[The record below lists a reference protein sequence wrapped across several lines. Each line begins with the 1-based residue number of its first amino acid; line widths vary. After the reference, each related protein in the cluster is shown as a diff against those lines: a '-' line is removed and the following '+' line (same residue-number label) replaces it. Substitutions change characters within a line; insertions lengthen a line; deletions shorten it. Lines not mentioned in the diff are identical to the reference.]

1 MADGWYLQA
10 PGGQSTGPF
19 PTEAIL
25 QGIGGGHLTPDTQVC
40 RVGSSHWVPLSE
52 LGEFKPALVARAS
65 SYRGSSPSYSSIS
78 PGAYPV
84 SPRGPTRPPPS
95 SDQKGGT
102 QFVPHLA
109 TPPNAPKARTMFGS
123 VHLSELQGLAAQR
136 QALIGRAAP
145 ADIIL
150 PYPQVSLRHASVG
163 RTPDGMIAIT
173 DLGSTN
179 GTHVRGQRA
188 PAGQPVKVNPGE
200 KVFIGP
206 YAMILAL
213 EGDAIRAYVEQERA
227 EWSGNQVEIEALDLT
242 LDVVDRQNAAQRRVL
257 LNHVTFKSLPGDLIA
272 IMGPSGAGKTTLLTV
287 LNGYLRPTGGEV
299 RVNGENLYAIYDAL
313 RGSIGYVPQDDIVH
327 PELTV
332 FEAIKFSAQF
342 RLPPDFSDAE
352 IDRRVEQVM
361 KDLGLEAVRDLEI
374 GKPERKVL
382 SGGQRKRVN
391 IALELVTD
399 PALLFLDEPTSGLAA
414 DDTVAL
420 IDLLADLAKKYG
432 KTILCTIHQPAREEY
447 EKFNLALVLG
457 FGGETLYFGP
467 TGKASY
473 EFFGRYVAQ
482 KAEAP
487 VDNPRDMFDLL
498 RQREDDALST
508 RQFADRPSARL
519 AASQAWRHEF
529 YQQHNPIYQAMYGGT
544 RQPGTPSGNRSPS
557 RASVPLILQF
567 RLLMARYAIV
577 KRRDRVGTFILLA
590 QAPIIGALLAIV
602 YAAPIKA
609 PNLWCKQFL
618 QGVEA
623 SALQKGQQVTQACLN
638 DAARFPKI
646 ADYSGA
652 IFLLAV
658 AAIWFGTSNAA
669 REIVSE
675 QAIYKRERM
684 VNLSVVNYVLSKFTL
699 LTGLCIVQCTV
710 LLGIASI
717 ALGLGNGNPVAFLEM
732 LGYMILTSMSAV
744 ASGLLIST
752 LVVSSEAAMALTPIV
767 LIPQVVLGGRMV
779 PMTNKSWLEGLM
791 ALMPS
796 RWAFEGLLSCERYE
810 LASSWKTHA
819 CVRSGT
825 GVSNGVFDCALEELR
840 NATEGA
846 GGMGFSTHDR
856 PAVSLAVLGFMTVS
870 AVVAVMILLKR
881 RDSI

>member
-25 QGIGGGHLTPDTQVC
+25 QGIGGGHLTPDTHLC

-52 LGEFKPALVARAS
+52 VGEFKAALVARAS
-65 SYRGSSPSYSSIS
+65 GVRASNPSYSNIS
-78 PGAYPV
+78 HVSYPS
-84 SPRGPTRPPPS
+84 SPRPSKPPT

-109 TPPNAPKARTMFGS
+109 TSPNAPKARTMFGS
-123 VHLSELQGLAAQR
+123 VQLREVPGLAAQR

-179 GTHVRGQRA
+179 GTHVNGQRI
-188 PAGQPVKVNPGE
+188 PTGQPVKIQAGE
-200 KVFIGP
+200 RVFIGP

-213 EGDAIRAYVEQERA
+213 EGGAIRAYVEQERA

-242 LDVVDRQNAAQRRVL
+242 LDVVDRQNPAQRRIL

-287 LNGYLRPTGGEV
+287 LNGYLRPTAGEV

-342 RLPPDFSDAE
+342 RLPPDFSEAE
-352 IDRRVEQVM
+352 IERRVDQVV
-361 KDLGLEAVRDLEI
+361 KDLGLEAVRNLEI

-457 FGGETLYFGP
+457 FGGEPLYFGP
-467 TGKASY
+467 TGSASY
-473 EFFGRYVAQ
+473 DFFGRYVAP
-482 KAEAP
+482 KGVT

-498 RQREDDALST
+498 RQREDDAVST
-508 RQFADRPSARL
+508 RQFADRPSARH
-519 AASQAWRHEF
+519 AAAQAWRHEY
-529 YQQHNPIYQAMYGGT
+529 YQQHNPIYQAMYTGT

-557 RASVPLILQF
+557 RASVPLMLQF
-567 RLLMARYAIV
+567 RLLMHRYAIV

-602 YAAPIKA
+602 YASPIKA

-618 QGVEA
+618 QTVEA
-623 SALQKGQQVTQACLN
+623 SAAHKGLEVSQACLN
-638 DAARFPKI
+638 DVARFPKI

-717 ALGLGNGNPVAFLEM
+717 ALGLGNGNPTAFMAM
-732 LGYMILTSMSAV
+732 LGYMVLTSMSAV
-744 ASGLLIST
+744 AAGLLIST

-791 ALMPS
+791 AMMPS
-796 RWAFEGLLSCERYE
+796 RWAFEGLVSCERYE
-810 LASSWKTHA
+810 LIASWKTHA
-819 CVRSGT
+819 CVRAGT
-825 GVSNGVFDCALEELR
+825 GISNGVFDCALEELR

-870 AVVAVMILLKR
+870 AIVAVMILLKR